1 MLLIREEVPLE
12 EAVRAVEGAGVAPVV
27 SELSQTV
34 YLTDFVTTSRVPL
47 ALALKRV
54 LPEDPRR
61 TVWLNRLT
69 EYFRTTAGG
78 DSWRILYVPER
89 FENKAA
95 RALSR
100 WRGSA
105 AWGIIAGI
113 VSRGSSLLWIPAVF
127 MLALV
132 LGGAGKSLAY
142 LSVSA
147 LPWLPLWFSG
157 RTASVLAGLFGYLA
171 VITAG
176 SENNNQPGRILSV
189 FTWDSAVRLAFPA
202 TAFLLSTLSDFQ
214 ALPGI
219 ILSGLSA
226 FALSLAVE
234 TGYLRLDTRRIHPV
248 FEGPAVD
255 RLRLES
261 DRDTVLR
268 YRTRVA
274 LLASIATLGLS
285 GLPSPGSRR
294 RACRRRNRIQS
305 SDSRG
310 TGRQSSS
317 LGQGHRGLSGQV
329 EPIPNCRT
337 WRMPWRIVPIRTPC
351 RILRIGSRT
360 YGNLGQVIVENYS
373 LNGTEVLKSQTLLED
388 FNEAWVRETLREE
401 RSRGIGAVLGS
412 QKGLT
417 RVEKGSSPT
426 DSFIPKPCPKG
437 CFLLYNPPCARR
449 TRVFPVANDG
459 RIPFRGV
466 LPGASHGK

>member
-1 MLLIREEVPLE
+1 MLLIREEAPLE

-89 FENKAA
+89 FENQAA
-95 RALSR
+95 RALTR
-100 WRGSA
+100 WRGSN

-142 LSVSA
+142 LSVSV

-176 SENNNQPGRILSV
+176 SENYNRPGRMLGV

-202 TAFLLSTLSDFQ
+202 TAFLLSALSDFQ
-214 ALPGI
+214 TLPGI
-219 ILSGLSA
+219 LLSGLSA

-234 TGYLRLDTRRIHPV
+234 TGYRRLDTRRIHPV

-255 RLRLES
+255 RLRLEG

-285 GLPSPGSRR
+285 GLPSPGISAAPDVGGIEYSLPIPAE
-294 RACRRRNRIQS
+294 RAATRVLSGKGIAELVGRRN
-305 SDSRG
+305 DS
-310 TGRQSSS
+310 Q
-317 LGQGHRGLSGQV
+317 LPDLADAVAHRAYQDALPFS
-329 EPIPNCRT
+329 
-337 WRMPWRIVPIRTPC
+337 
-351 RILRIGSRT
+351 RIGSRT

-401 RSRGIGAVLGS
+401 KSRGIGAVLGS

-417 RVEKGSSPT
+417 RVEKGSSRRILSSRSLALK
-426 DSFIPKPCPKG
+426 DVFSYII
-437 CFLLYNPPCARR
+437 LLAPAGLVFFPRKRWKDPVPRSTARS
-449 TRVFPVANDG
+449 TT
-459 RIPFRGV
+459 
-466 LPGASHGK
+466 GK